1 MKKIITSS
9 LLLIL
14 SFIIYSQVDTHFN
27 APNPLINRDTLI
39 NTKFPSLKVQ
49 TLSKN
54 KLELP
59 SYTLGKPTAICLVFE
74 QSAQVLVDTWANPIL
89 KKYSSSEL
97 NYYEIPMITSGYKW
111 MSGFIDNGM
120 RSGIP
125 KALHANIATYYGN
138 LTTYKK
144 DLLMTNKN
152 SCYIFLLDK
161 EGIIKLVADSS
172 ANNIK
177 LETLYQL
184 IDKLK

>member
-1 MKKIITSS
+1 MKKIIVTA
-9 LLLIL
+9 LLIIL
-14 SFIIYSQVDTHFN
+14 SFLIYSQMDTSFN
-27 APNPLINRDTLI
+27 APNPLANRDTLI
-39 NTKFPSLKVQ
+39 DTKFPLLNVQ
-49 TLSKN
+49 TLSKT

-59 SYTLGKPTAICLVFE
+59 SYTLGKPTVICLVFE
-74 QSAQVLVDTWANPIL
+74 QSAQGLVDTWTNPIL
-89 KKYSSSEL
+89 KKYSASEL

-125 KALHANIATYYGN
+125 KNLHTNIATYYGN
-138 LTTYKK
+138 LSAYKK
-144 DLLMTNKN
+144 NLLMTNKN

-161 EGIIKLVADSS
+161 NGFIKQVADSS
-172 ANNIK
+172 ATDIK